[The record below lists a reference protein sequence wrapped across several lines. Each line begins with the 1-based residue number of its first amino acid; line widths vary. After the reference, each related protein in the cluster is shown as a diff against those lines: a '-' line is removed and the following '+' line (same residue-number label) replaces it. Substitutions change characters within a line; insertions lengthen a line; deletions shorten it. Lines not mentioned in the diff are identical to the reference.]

1 MNKIIFTGNY
11 HNCKIGNTISIS
23 SDKGKSVGYTG
34 NSFTKL
40 APKLSFCKI
49 WHDNIGKIDELENN
63 RFYIREFYNKVLKDL
78 DPEEVLL
85 QIPNKSILLCFEDNN
100 KFCHRHLVAFWLELF
115 LGINT
120 YEIKIDEK
128 TKTATKLDRPEYLKE
143 ELIKVIK
150 ENYNMAGFNSIRA
163 AYLFHQADELE
174 RIYEEQ
180 AEVWMKEVGSIP
192 SSGSSPCEIM
202 MDAANLRIQ
211 ADEEEE
217 KYIKRLKIDKK

>member
-11 HNCKIGNTISIS
+11 DNCKIGNTISIS
-23 SDKGKSVGYTG
+23 GDKGKSVGYTG

-40 APKLSFCKI
+40 APKWSFGKI

-115 LGINT
+115 LGIKT
-120 YEIKIDEK
+120 YEIKTDEK
-128 TKTATKLDRPEYLKE
+128 TKTAIKLDRPEHLKE

-174 RIYEEQ
+174 SIYEEQ

-217 KYIKRLKIDKK
+217 KYIKLLKIDKK

>member
-11 HNCKIGNTISIS
+11 DNCKIGNTIAIS
-23 SDKGKSVGYTG
+23 GDKGKSVGYSG

-40 APKLSFCKI
+40 APKLSFWKV
-49 WHDNIGKIDELENN
+49 WHNNIGKIDELENN

-78 DPEEVLL
+78 DPEEVLM
-85 QIPNKSILLCFEDNN
+85 QIPDKSILLCFEDND

-120 YEIKIDEK
+120 YEIKTDEK
-128 TKTATKLDRPEYLKE
+128 TQMAIKLDRPEYLKK
-143 ELIKVIK
+143 ELEKVIK
-150 ENYNMAGFNSIRA
+150 KSYNMAGFNSIRA

-180 AEVWMKEVGSIP
+180 AEIWMKEIGSIP
-192 SSGSSPCEIM
+192 SSGSSPCDIM
-202 MDAANLRIQ
+202 VEAASLRLE

-217 KYIKRLKIDKK
+217 RYKTYVKTCK